1 MSSNNARQYLKLLS
15 ILHYFYGG
23 LIGFLSLLFL
33 FHFFVGLDIINS
45 PEFFSTEPSG
55 EVMSKEW
62 GYLFAIFGAIFVII
76 GQIIAIITISS
87 GRFLRR
93 HKNYSYS
100 FILAFFMCPF
110 VPFGTALGVFTIIVL
125 SRESVK
131 ELYGLSSNKQ

>member
-1 MSSNNARQYLKLLS
+1 MSTNNARRYLKLLS

-23 LIGFLSLLFL
+23 LIGFFSLLFL

-45 PEFFSTEPSG
+45 PEFFSTETSG
-55 EVMSKEW
+55 EVISKEW

-76 GQIIAIITISS
+76 SQITAITTICS
-87 GRFLRR
+87 GNFLRR

-100 FILAFFMCPF
+100 FIVAFLMCPF

-131 ELYGLSSNKQ
+131 KLYGLSTRRQ